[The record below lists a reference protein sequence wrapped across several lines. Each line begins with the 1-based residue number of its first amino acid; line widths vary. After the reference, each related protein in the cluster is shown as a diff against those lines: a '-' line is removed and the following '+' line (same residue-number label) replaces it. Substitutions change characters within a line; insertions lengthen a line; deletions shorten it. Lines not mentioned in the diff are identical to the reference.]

1 MPKFQGSGFVVELPE
16 GCIDMSA
23 YTFVLPVK
31 SGFSPNLVIR
41 FEAVGEATNLSEY
54 VKQTIDQL
62 SDSLDAFE
70 LINQAGGKRGGCDG
84 VMCCY
89 EWGQDK
95 SRMRQKQLFLLT
107 VGERCR
113 IYTLTTVDLAANV
126 ATSDPIFEQILRSF
140 VTNELQCF

>member
-41 FEAVGEATNLSEY
+41 FEAVGKAANLSEY
-54 VKQTIDQL
+54 VKKTMDQL

-70 LINQAGGKRGGCDG
+70 LINQASGKRGGCDG

-89 EWGQDK
+89 EWGHGK

-113 IYTLTTVDLAANV
+113 IYTLTTVDLAANF

-140 VTNELQCF
+140 VTNELQHF